1 MKRHEAMACCLRHC
15 PGNRIN
21 AFSVPL
27 AEGFASQVQ
36 PFLPRVV
43 RPELQVLPIA
53 CCKDNMLCQEPQCD
67 SREAISC
74 CLRHCP
80 GASIMHSAFILL
92 MDLQRRSKARL
103 DLLG

>member
-1 MKRHEAMACCLRHC
+1 MAKRREAVSCCRPRHC
-15 PGNRIN
+15 PGNSIN
-21 AFSVPL
+21 ALSVPL

-53 CCKDNMLCQEPQCD
+53 SCKDNMLCQEPQCD
-67 SREAISC
+67 TREAISC

-80 GASIMHSAFILL
+80 GTSIIAFSIHLA
-92 MDLQRRSKARL
+92 DAFAAQVQGPS
-103 DLLG
+103 